1 MTAIE
6 NSDGGEIGL
15 DIQHLTSFVHI
26 AKSGSFT
33 KTAEKLGY
41 VQSSVSAHI
50 GALEKELG
58 IKLFHRISGK
68 NVSLTSDGERLLPIA
83 DEIVTLAAKLTSS
96 ASPQYETLSVATIES
111 LSNSRLKGL
120 FQNYPAMYPN
130 INLVMRYDSCSD
142 NLTLLREGKVDVAIF
157 LDQEMIT
164 PEFEVQIFS
173 EERLSILASPDHPL
187 AQKEVVSPSDFNHV
201 DIVLT
206 EKGCS
211 YHDLFINYI
220 HEHTITPRRIVEVNS
235 ITAITELVSNGQG
248 ITFLPEIAVAQK
260 ILDKKLLPL
269 TLLGQNFNM
278 FTQIATRKNENLSKA
293 AKLFLNMSKSWSVY
307 HK

>member
-1 MTAIE
+1 M
-6 NSDGGEIGL
+6 
-15 DIQHLTSFVHI
+15 TSFVHI

-58 IKLFHRISGK
+58 VKLFRRNLGRNIT
-68 NVSLTSDGERLLPIA
+68 LTSDGERLLPIA
-83 DEIVTLAAKLTSS
+83 DQIVNLAAKLIST
-96 ASPQYETLSVATIES
+96 ANPQYETLSVATIES

-120 FQNYPAMYPN
+120 FQDYPATYPN
-130 INLVMRYDSCSD
+130 INLVMRYGSCSD
-142 NLTLLREGKVDVAIF
+142 NLTLLREGRVDVAIL

-173 EERLSILASPDHPL
+173 KERLSILASPDHPL
-187 AQKEVVSPSDFNHV
+187 AKKEVVSPSDLNNV
-201 DIVLT
+201 DVVLT

-220 HEHTITPRRIVEVNS
+220 HEHTITPRRLVEINS
-235 ITAITELVSNGQG
+235 ITAITELVCNCQG
-248 ITFLPEIAVAQK
+248 ITFLPEIAVAQQ
-260 ILDKKLLPL
+260 ILDKKLLSL
-269 TLLGQNFNM
+269 NLLGQNFNM
-278 FTQIATRKNENLSKA
+278 FTQIATRKNDKLSQA
-293 AKLFLNMSKSWSVY
+293 ARLFLNMSKSWSVY

>member
-1 MTAIE
+1 M
-6 NSDGGEIGL
+6 
-15 DIQHLTSFVHI
+15 DIQHLTSFIHI

-58 IKLFHRISGK
+58 VKLFHRNLGK
-68 NVSLTSDGERLLPIA
+68 SITLTNDGERLLPIA
-83 DEIVTLAAKLTSS
+83 DEIVTLAAKLIS
-96 ASPQYETLSVATIES
+96 AANPQYETLSVATIES

-120 FQNYPAMYPN
+120 FQDYPATYPN
-130 INLVMRYDSCSD
+130 INLVMRYSSCSD
-142 NLTLLREGKVDVAIF
+142 NLTLLREGKVDVAIL

-173 EERLSILASPDHPL
+173 EERLSILASPNHPL
-187 AQKEVVSPSDFNHV
+187 AKKEVISPNDLNNIDV
-201 DIVLT
+201 VLT

-220 HEHTITPRRIVEVNS
+220 HEHTITPRRIVEINS
-235 ITAITELVSNGQG
+235 ITAITELVCNCQG
-248 ITFLPEIAVAQK
+248 ITFLPEIAVAQQ
-260 ILDKKLLPL
+260 ISDKKLLPL
-269 TLLGQNFNM
+269 NLLGQNFNM
-278 FTQIATRKNENLSKA
+278 FTQIATRKNDKLPQA
-293 AKLFLNMSKSWSVY
+293 ARLFLNMSKSWSVY
-307 HK
+307 KNQL